1 MENNKIMEI
10 IKNKGAT
17 LDRNLN
23 DFKRNKGYIVS
34 LEGQEKKIIK
44 SNIEEIKKEIEEKRK
59 FIENRK
65 GLYIGLWL
73 ENDYIYIDIS
83 IYIEDK
89 TEALEIAKKNKQLAI
104 YDLKIK
110 DSLYLKDYSFVKYY
124 TIYKIVRDKE
134 GNIVNYEVDTQ
145 KNSINDL
152 VDYFK
157 LNVKTIKNSIYNE
170 LQVNNVYSQLINGQ
184 YVIIKDFELVES

>member
-124 TIYKIVRDKE
+124 TIYKIVRD
-134 GNIVNYEVDTQ
+134 
-145 KNSINDL
+145 
-152 VDYFK
+152 
-157 LNVKTIKNSIYNE
+157 
-170 LQVNNVYSQLINGQ
+170 
-184 YVIIKDFELVES
+184 